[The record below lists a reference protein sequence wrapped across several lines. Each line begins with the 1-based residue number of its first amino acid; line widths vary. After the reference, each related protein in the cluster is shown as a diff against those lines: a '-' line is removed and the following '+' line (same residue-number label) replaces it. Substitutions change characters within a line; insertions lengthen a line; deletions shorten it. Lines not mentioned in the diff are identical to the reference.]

1 VKRVKQQFPVLFG
14 AITGLWVLF
23 ASYIKAPVLQSVS
36 NELLQWRVIVAAF
49 SLLLGIANIS
59 RIHLNRVSR
68 KDKNMPYSLMLLVVM
83 YGALILGL
91 AYGAQSP
98 EYKFIWD
105 NIYSSLNATWYS
117 TTAFYMMSSAW
128 RGFRVRSAQAG
139 VLMIAAIVVML
150 SKVGL
155 GELIWSQIP
164 TIGNWITKV
173 PNTAG
178 MRGILVGSCLGAVGV
193 SLRIMLGLERG
204 HLGGG
209 SK

>member
-1 VKRVKQQFPVLFG
+1 MKQQFPVLFG
-14 AITGLWVLF
+14 AVTGLWVLF

-59 RIHLNRVSR
+59 RIHLHRVSK
-68 KDKNMPYSLMLLVVM
+68 KDKNTPYSLMLLVVM
-83 YGALILGL
+83 YGSVILGL

-98 EYKFIWD
+98 QYKFIWD

-139 VLMIAAIVVML
+139 VLMVAAIVVML

>member
-1 VKRVKQQFPVLFG
+1 MKQQFPVLFG
-14 AITGLWVLF
+14 AVTGLLVLF
-23 ASYIKAPVLQSVS
+23 ASYFKSPALQSMS

-59 RIHLNRVSR
+59 RIHVRRVSR
-68 KDKNMPYSLMLLVVM
+68 KDKNMPYSLMLLIVM

-91 AYGAQSP
+91 VYGAQSP

-105 NIYSSLNATWYS
+105 NVYSSLNATWYS

-128 RGFRVRSAQAG
+128 RGFRVRSVQAG
-139 VLMIAAIVVML
+139 VLMVAAIVVML

-155 GELIWSQIP
+155 GELLWSQIP

-209 SK
+209 SQ

>member
-1 VKRVKQQFPVLFG
+1 MKQQFPVLFG
-14 AITGLWVLF
+14 AVAGILVMLNSF
-23 ASYIKAPVLQSVS
+23 FSAPALKSVS
-36 NELLQWRVIVAAF
+36 QELLQWRVIVGAF
-49 SLLLGIANIS
+49 ALLLGIANIS
-59 RIHLNRVSR
+59 RIHLHRVSR
-68 KDKNMPYSLMLLVVM
+68 KDSNTPYSAMLLVVM

-105 NIYSSLNATWYS
+105 NVYASLNSTWYS

-128 RGFRVRSAQAG
+128 RGFRIRSGQAG
-139 VLMIAAIVVML
+139 VLMVSAVIVML
-150 SKVGL
+150 SKVGI

-164 TIGNWITKV
+164 VIGNWINAI

-178 MRGILVGSCLGAVGV
+178 MRGILIGSCLGAVGV

-204 HLGGG
+204 HLGGAG
-209 SK
+209 N

>member
-1 VKRVKQQFPVLFG
+1 MKQQFPVLFG
-14 AITGLWVLF
+14 AVTGLLVLF
-23 ASYIKAPVLQSVS
+23 ASYLKSPALQSMS

-59 RIHLNRVSR
+59 RIHVRRVSR
-68 KDKNMPYSLMLLVVM
+68 KDKNMPYSLMLLIVM

-91 AYGAQSP
+91 VYGAQSP

-105 NIYSSLNATWYS
+105 NVYSSLNATWYS

-128 RGFRVRSAQAG
+128 RGFRVRSVQAG
-139 VLMIAAIVVML
+139 VLMVAAIVVML

-155 GELIWSQIP
+155 GELLWSQIP

-209 SK
+209 SQ

>member
-1 VKRVKQQFPVLFG
+1 MKQQFPVLFG
-14 AITGLWVLF
+14 AITGLLVLF
-23 ASYIKAPVLQSVS
+23 ASYFKAPVLQSVS

-49 SLLLGIANIS
+49 ALLLGIANIS
-59 RIHLNRVSR
+59 RIHVNRVSR
-68 KDKNMPYSLMLLVVM
+68 KDQNTPYSLMLLIVM

-91 AYGAQSP
+91 GYGAQSP
-98 EYKFIWD
+98 QYKFIWD
-105 NIYSSLNATWYS
+105 NVYSSLNATWYS

-128 RGFRVRSAQAG
+128 RGFRVRSVQAG
-139 VLMIAAIVVML
+139 VLMVAAIVVML
-150 SKVGL
+150 SKVGI
-155 GELIWSQIP
+155 GELVWSQIP
-164 TIGNWITKV
+164 AIGNWIV
-173 PNTAG
+173 EIPNTAG